1 MPLAK
6 CSYCS
11 EPFERMFKFCP
22 NCGMSVLGEGYT
34 DKGVAVRNLFD
45 IARQFSS
52 VMDVDV
58 LLKKISEA
66 SEQLTHAEASS
77 VMLLDSSKEFLYFKT
92 AGGEKGTFMKT
103 IKIPV
108 GQGIAGWVAQN
119 NQSLL
124 IDDVSK
130 DERFSAALAD
140 AKSGFV
146 TRSILAVPMV
156 AGDELIGVMEV
167 LNKKVSETGGKFTPD
182 DQEILQSLSGFAAV
196 SIVNSRLNAEQKNFF
211 ANIIEILV
219 AAIEGESR
227 TKNLQGH
234 CWRVAQI
241 SCSIARRLK
250 LAGPAY
256 KNIYYASLLHDIGY
270 IGIRRQILSRKT
282 IYTMER
288 IELMHPVVGAEMLE
302 TINLLKEC
310 APLVRYHQELWDG
323 TGYPDKLRGEEIP
336 LGARIISF
344 AEAIED
350 LRELGMSEEEHKK
363 LVEDYVAENTDRLFD
378 PQVAAAYLLESAS
391 TAGARV

>member
-11 EPFERMFKFCP
+11 EPFERLFKFCP

-45 IARQFSS
+45 IARNFAS
-52 VMDVDV
+52 VTDVDV

-66 SEQLTHAEASS
+66 AEQLTHAEASS
-77 VMLLDSSKEFLYFKT
+77 VMLLDPNKEHLYFKT
-92 AGGEKGTFMKT
+92 VGGEKGALIKT
-103 IKIPV
+103 IKVPV

-119 NQSLL
+119 NQPLL
-124 IDDVSK
+124 IDDVTK
-130 DERFSAALAD
+130 DERFSAAIAD

-156 AGDELIGVMEV
+156 ANEELIGVMEV
-167 LNKKVSETGGKFTPD
+167 LNKKENQTGGKFTPD
-182 DQEILQSLSGFAAV
+182 DQEILQSLAGFAAV

-227 TKNLQGH
+227 TKNLAGH

-250 LAGPAY
+250 ITGQLY

-270 IGIRRQILSRKT
+270 IGIRRQILSKKAV
-282 IYTMER
+282 YTMER
-288 IELMHPVVGAEMLE
+288 IELMHPQVGAEMLE
-302 TINLLKEC
+302 TITLLKEC
-310 APLVRYHQELWDG
+310 ASLVRHHQELWDG

-350 LRELGMSEEEHKK
+350 LREVGMSEEEYKK
-363 LVEDYVAENTDRLFD
+363 LTEDYIAENTDRLFD
-378 PQVAAAYLLESAS
+378 PQVAAAYLLEGASA
-391 TAGARV
+391 AGAKV